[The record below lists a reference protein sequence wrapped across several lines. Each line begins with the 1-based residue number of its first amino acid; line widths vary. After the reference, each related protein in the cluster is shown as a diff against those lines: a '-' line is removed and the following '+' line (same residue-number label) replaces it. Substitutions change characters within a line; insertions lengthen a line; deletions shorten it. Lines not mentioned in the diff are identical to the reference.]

1 MKRNNFICSF
11 LLLMAFCMSS
21 FAQTPEA
28 DQKRRDGFQAT
39 IDRFEENRKSGQT
52 ADADVLFI
60 GSSSFYGYV
69 GFEEDYENYNVVNL
83 GFGGSQM
90 SDVLYFFDLLVKPY
104 NPKHIIIYEGDN
116 DLFAGLSVD
125 EFMADV
131 KAFVRLARIYKPGVL
146 ISFVS
151 PKPSPSRK
159 KFEKIYHDAHLALFE
174 YANTTQGVD
183 FIDVST
189 PMYQLNGKI
198 RTDIWKNDSLHM
210 NRKGYEE
217 IWTPILQTHLR
228 K

>member
-1 MKRNNFICSF
+1 MKNFTFCF
-11 LLLMAFCMSS
+11 LFLIVFCASS
-21 FAQTPEA
+21 LAQTPEA

-39 IDRFEENRKSGQT
+39 IDQFEENRKSGKT
-52 ADADVLFI
+52 SDADILFI
-60 GSSSFYGYV
+60 GSSSFNGYI
-69 GFEEDYENYNVVNL
+69 GFDEDYETYNAVNL

-104 NPKHIIIYEGDN
+104 DPKHIIIYEGDN

-131 KAFVRLARIYKPGVL
+131 KAFVRLVRIYKPGTL

-159 KFEKIYHDAHLALFE
+159 RLEKIYHEAHLALFE
-174 YANTTQGVD
+174 YANSTAGVD

-189 PMYQLNGKI
+189 PMYQLNGKM

-210 NRKGYEE
+210 NRTGYEE